1 MANQKK
7 LAHGPREGVKGG
19 MGHPKEREMNILI
32 TGGTGFIGAQ
42 VVRVL
47 VQRGE
52 RPVIFDINDRRTLLK
67 GVEDKVT
74 IVKGDVSNY
83 SHVFNVINVHS
94 PDVIYHL
101 ASMLSVPSDADPWS
115 AFRVNAEGSF
125 HVLEAARI
133 LGVKKVVFSSTLG
146 TYGLDIRESVI
157 DDYTLQRPTLFYGCT
172 KVFSELMGRFYKR
185 KFGLDFRGLRYPAII
200 GPGVKTP
207 GIVQYNAWAIEE
219 ACKGNS
225 FKIWVTPETSCS
237 AMYYK
242 DAALS
247 IITCAD
253 APLEK
258 IKMGVYVVGGLYFS
272 AQELV
277 DAIKKFIPKAQLE
290 FVPDM
295 EKVELIKG
303 LSKPIDTRCARE
315 ELGWVDQY
323 PMERTVE
330 DFIEELKENPDMYG

>member
-1 MANQKK
+1 MAV
-7 LAHGPREGVKGG
+7 LV
-19 MGHPKEREMNILI
+19 
-32 TGGTGFIGAQ
+32 TGGTGFIGAE
-42 VVRVL
+42 VARVL
-47 VQRGE
+47 AQRGE
-52 RPVIFDINDRRTLLK
+52 KTVVFDINDRKTLLK

-74 IVKGDVSNY
+74 VVKGDVSNY
-83 SHVFNVINVHS
+83 SHVFNVVKNYHIE
-94 PDVIYHL
+94 VIYHL
-101 ASMLSVPSDADPWS
+101 GSMLSLPSDVDPWS
-115 AFRVNAEGSF
+115 SFRVNAQGTF
-125 HVLEAARI
+125 QVLEAARI
-133 LGVKKVVFSSTLG
+133 LGVKKVIFSSTLA
-146 TYGLDIRESVI
+146 TYGIDIRESVI

-185 KFGLDFRGLRYPAII
+185 KFGLDFRGVRYPAII

-225 FKIWVTPETSCS
+225 FKIWVTPETRCA

-247 IITCAD
+247 IIKCAD

-258 IKMGVYVVGGLYFS
+258 IKMVVYIVGGLYFS

-295 EKVELIKG
+295 EKVEIIKG
-303 LSKPIDTRCARE
+303 LSKPIDTRYARE

-323 PMERTVE
+323 PMERTIE
-330 DFIEELKENPDMYG
+330 DFIKELKENPEMYG